1 MWLRMFADKKDAV
14 VRDAAR
20 CHGDDVIHDE

>member
-1 MWLRMFADKKDAV
+1 MWRCMFADKKDAV

-20 CHGDDVIHDE
+20 CHGDDVIDDE